1 MEIRK
6 EMEFV
11 HEHIK
16 DEIRKEINSIYEHII
31 IIIIMIFNII
41 IMLEI

>member
-1 MEIRK
+1 
-6 EMEFV
+6 MEFV

-31 IIIIMIFNII
+31 IIIMIFNII

>member
-1 MEIRK
+1 
-6 EMEFV
+6 MEFV